1 MRTREGHGDGQGQC
15 SPADK
20 PREHQ
25 RLPECHRSGSGR
37 GRLISRQSGP
47 VICLAVSNCAEGPA
61 EEAGRGGGR
70 ARAGVGRVMDGGEG
84 CRWTGA
90 PTRGDNA
97 HWPAGVRNGTAVI
110 DGHDCFCFTFSMPKG
125 SGIK

>member
-61 EEAGRGGGR
+61 EEAGRGGGAS
-70 ARAGVGRVMDGGEG
+70 ARGRGTCDGWRRGVQMDR
-84 CRWTGA
+84 CSN
-90 PTRGDNA
+90 TR
-97 HWPAGVRNGTAVI
+97 R
-110 DGHDCFCFTFSMPKG
+110 
-125 SGIK
+125 